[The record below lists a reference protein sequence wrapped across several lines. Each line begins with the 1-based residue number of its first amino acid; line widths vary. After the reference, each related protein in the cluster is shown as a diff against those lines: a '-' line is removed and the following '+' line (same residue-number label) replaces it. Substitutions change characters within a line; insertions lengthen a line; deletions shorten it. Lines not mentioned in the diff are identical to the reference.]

1 MSFTGLFFA
10 ACNSTTSKEYF
21 EQAVLNSNML
31 NGFADER
38 GLPELE
44 YGSAKLQKDGSTAT
58 MPRKEILEEKTKSL
72 QEALDKIKGLDQ
84 TADTKEMI
92 LTSIELYEYV
102 LPVYKTEY
110 AQLAKAYDEN
120 ASKET
125 IKSETQV
132 IHDKYYT
139 HYNELYG
146 KLISIGKVYA
156 EKHSIKVNWNVG
168 A

>member
-1 MSFTGLFFA
+1 MLFVSLFFT
-10 ACNSTTSKEYF
+10 ACNTATPNDYF
-21 EQAVLNSNML
+21 GQAVLNSNML

-44 YGSAKLQKDGSTAT
+44 YGTAKLQKDGTTAT
-58 MPRKEILEEKTKSL
+58 MPRKEILEEKIKFL
-72 QEALDKIKGLDQ
+72 QEALKKIKGLEQ
-84 TADTKEMI
+84 TTDTKEMI
-92 LTSIELYEYV
+92 LTSIELYEYAI
-102 LPVYKTEY
+102 PVYKTEY

-125 IKSETQV
+125 IQSETQV
-132 IHDKYYT
+132 IHEKYYK
-139 HYNELYG
+139 HYNELYE

-156 EKHSIKVNWNVG
+156 EKNSIKVNWNVG

>member
-1 MSFTGLFFA
+1 
-10 ACNSTTSKEYF
+10 
-21 EQAVLNSNML
+21 ML

-92 LTSIELYEYV
+92 LSSIELYEYV

-125 IKSETQV
+125 IHSETQV

-168 A
+168 AYRRQRPNRF